1 MINGLRA
8 LWLENRQLHL
18 RDDVPRPMPS
28 PAEALVRV
36 LVAGICNTDI
46 ELTRDYY
53 PFTGIPGHEFVGEW
67 EGKRV
72 VGEINA
78 ACHACDA
85 CSAGRPT
92 HCERRT
98 VLGIKDR
105 NGAFAE
111 YLTLPAENLHIV
123 PDEIE
128 TEDAL
133 FTEPL
138 AAALEIQ
145 EQVSIDRNDRVL
157 VVGDGKLGQLVAQ
170 TLALTRCHLMV
181 VGRHREKL
189 DLLKGRGIKTA
200 DAPTGKFDIA
210 VDCSGNQGGFA
221 IARAALRPRGTLVMK
236 STYAGNLTFNA
247 SSVVVDEITFIGSRC
262 GPFAP
267 ALRLL
272 AEKAIDVRPLLQ
284 ATYPL
289 QEALTAF
296 DHAQRPGALKIA
308 VRP

>member
-46 ELTRDYY
+46 ELTRGYY

-78 ACHACDA
+78 ACHACGA

-123 PDEIE
+123 PEEIE

-170 TLALTRCHLMV
+170 TLALTRCHLTV

-189 DLLKGRGIKTA
+189 DLLKRRGIKTA

-210 VDCSGNQGGFA
+210 VDCSGNQSGFA

-247 SSVVVDEITFIGSRC
+247 SSVVVDEITLIGSRC